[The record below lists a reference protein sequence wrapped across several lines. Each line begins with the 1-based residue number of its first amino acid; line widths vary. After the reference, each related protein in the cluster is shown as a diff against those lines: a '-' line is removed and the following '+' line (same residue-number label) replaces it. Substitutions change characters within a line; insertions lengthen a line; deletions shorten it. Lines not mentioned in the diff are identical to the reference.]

1 MKKVLLILLI
11 CVYAISTFGVS
22 IKEFHCCGQLKSV
35 GISYVTVHLNNGNR
49 DCCETTHHFFKI
61 TTSHLVAK
69 HVKKPVK
76 PITDP
81 ILTLHPSGIALSIP
95 QLFSYTSTTQSAP
108 ILYKAPIYTLHCVY
122 RI

>member
-35 GISYVTVHLNNGNR
+35 GISYITVLHNNANS
-49 DCCETTHHFFKI
+49 DCCETTHHFYKI
-61 TTSHLVAK
+61 TTSHLAAK

-76 PITDP
+76 PVTDQTFS
-81 ILTLHPSGIALSIP
+81 LYPSGITFTIPRLS
-95 QLFSYTSTTQSAP
+95 SYTNTTRAYP
-108 ILYKAPIYTLHCVY
+108 VPFKAPIYTRHCVF